1 MRDRPAP
8 CTTVRHTSWQ
18 TKSESD
24 AHVRLMNIKKTR
36 AGPPRRLASY
46 LRRLRGDPVAGVP
59 IDQLGSFCFGT
70 VGERDRL
77 ALKGLVDGQEPSH
90 RGRSLQRHNRDR
102 TDPTP

>member
-1 MRDRPAP
+1 VMRDRPAP
-8 CTTVRHTSWQ
+8 CTTVRHTNWQ
-18 TKSESD
+18 TKSHTD
-24 AHVRLMNIKKTR
+24 VRLMNIKKTR
-36 AGPPRRLASY
+36 AGPSRRLASY
-46 LRRLRGDPVAGVP
+46 LRCLRGDPVAAVP
-59 IDQLGSFCFGT
+59 IDQLGCFCFGT